1 LLCLLFFCAL
11 QRKSSDWIAGDDT
24 LDGEWIMT
32 VDGYGV
38 SVDEFMFFLNDERA
52 LAISHFWQKYGA
64 ELGEGFWSLSFD
76 GQTPLEYAKSAAMEK
91 IKASKVERILAH
103 SRNIEPYKTFQ
114 ELAAMM
120 RAENESRR
128 EKDLVYGLPEYDLR
142 QYLSQLRGDL
152 WASLLDSQIELSDV
166 SSEDLRK
173 AYDADR
179 NAFSLDP
186 TSALL
191 LLDNREIK
199 ISALDISK
207 EDDSAKALWSA
218 ITAADLNGRV
228 TGALN
233 GEAIDGIVLSKEGQ
247 GIAPFETAKATLA
260 QSLAEAELKG
270 ILIQRAQEA
279 VVEIDESRLNGIGF

>member
-1 LLCLLFFCAL
+1 
-11 QRKSSDWIAGDDT
+11 
-24 LDGEWIMT
+24 
-32 VDGYGV
+32 
-38 SVDEFMFFLNDERA
+38 NDERA

-128 EKDLVYGLPEYDLR
+128 EKDLVYGLQEYDLR

-279 VVEIDESRLNGIGF
+279 VVEIDESRLSGIGF